1 MRYPVRFD
9 AFSRVALLVLGATP
23 GNSYVEVTPD
33 SVRVAFGLYHRN
45 FPRSEVARA
54 TPGPGYWLSRGW
66 RWRPGAIG
74 MIAAGGGVVSIHF
87 RERIS
92 MPLLPPLPV
101 PTTRVER
108 IDITVED
115 PGGLI
120 AEIGAGG

>member
-1 MRYPVRFD
+1 MRYPMRFD
-9 AFSRVALLVLGATP
+9 AISRLALLVLGATP

-33 SVRVAFGLYHRN
+33 TVSVSFGLYHRN
-45 FPRSEVARA
+45 FPRAEVTRA

-74 MIAAGGGVVSIHF
+74 MIAAGGGVVSLHF
-87 RERIS
+87 RERMT

-115 PGGLI
+115 PGALI
-120 AEIGAGG
+120 AEIGVG

>member
-1 MRYPVRFD
+1 MRFD
-9 AFSRVALLVLGATP
+9 AVSRLVLLVLGATQ

-33 SVRVAFGLYHRN
+33 TVSVSFGLYHRN
-45 FPRSEVARA
+45 FSRA
-54 TPGPGYWLSRGW
+54 DVTHASPGPGYWLSRGW

-74 MIAAGGGVVSIHF
+74 MIAAGGGVVSLHF
-87 RERIS
+87 RERMT

-115 PGGLI
+115 PGALI
-120 AEIGAGG
+120 AEIGSGS